1 MTDADRTT
9 DVTEPERVEPSGF
22 DDVEIP
28 VGGAFWRAIGT
39 HGTLLIGYGLLAV
52 HLVVVGVV
60 LVVLGGQSV
69 PYATGRRLAQL
80 ATISTAVLPL
90 VAMTF
95 IWLGEYQR
103 RGAWGGR
110 SGHRP
115 TTLLPQ
121 GSVTI
126 RLRLVSVRWNVVWLV
141 VSGAAAAGVL
151 RLAVLESLE
160 YVFAGHLEA
169 FLVVTGMILA
179 AAFGTAL
186 GALVKKVR
194 WLGRAGRAGGTG
206 GAVEGVVSE
215 RSVRFWRW
223 FSFRWRVDIWSCAV
237 GAMLLWIAAW
247 AYLLRD
253 RVPDADDGALVFASA
268 GLPVLAVGLWAT
280 TQFWRSG
287 EDLAGGESVA

>member
-1 MTDADRTT
+1 MTAPK
-9 DVTEPERVEPSGF
+9 VTPSGF

-39 HGTLLIGYGLLAV
+39 NGTLLIGYGLLAV

-151 RLAVLESLE
+151 RLAVLETLE
-160 YVFAGHLEA
+160 YVFGGHLET

-186 GALVKKVR
+186 GALVKKAG
-194 WLGRAGRAGGTG
+194 WLGRAGRPVGEA
-206 GAVEGVVSE
+206 VSE
-215 RSVRFWRW
+215 RSVRFWRS

-237 GAMLLWIAAW
+237 GAVLLWIAAW

-253 RVPDADDGALVFASA
+253 RVPDADDGAVVFASA
-268 GLPVLAVGLWAT
+268 GVPLLAVGLWAT